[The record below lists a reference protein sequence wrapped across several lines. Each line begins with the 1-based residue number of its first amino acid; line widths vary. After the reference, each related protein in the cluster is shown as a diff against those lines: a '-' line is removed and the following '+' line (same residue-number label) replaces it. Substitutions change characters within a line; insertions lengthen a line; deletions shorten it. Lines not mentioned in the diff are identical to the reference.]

1 MIKRL
6 LSVEASYHFQ
16 QYISYISE
24 VSLIS
29 VGNKRLPIYYKSLSN
44 FITESCTMQYNK
56 LYLES
61 ETIVT
66 QILENF

>member
-6 LSVEASYHFQ
+6 LSVDVSYHFQ

-29 VGNKRLPIYYKSLSN
+29 VGNKSTNILQVIV
-44 FITESCTMQYNK
+44 K
-56 LYLES
+56 LYHGKLYNA
-61 ETIVT
+61 I
-66 QILENF
+66 Q